1 MIQRI
6 QTVYLLLAA
15 ACTAI
20 SLLMPAGVFHQEGIP
35 VADFYNLC
43 LIHADGTRSYAP
55 WALFLLLAL
64 SSVGSAAA
72 IFLYKHRMLQVRACV
87 FCGILLIGYY
97 AVWGVFVKVLANRYD
112 ADYSLHWAV
121 ALPAVALILLWL
133 AFRGIMKD
141 ELLIRSLNR
150 LR

>member
-6 QTVYLLLAA
+6 QTLWLFLIVV
-15 ACTAI
+15 CTVT
-20 SLLMPAGVFHQEGIP
+20 SLLTPVGLFHQDGIP

-43 LIHADGTRSYAP
+43 LIRADGTRSYAP

-64 SSVGSAAA
+64 TSIASATA
-72 IFLYKHRMLQVRACV
+72 IFLYKHRMLQVRLCV
-87 FCGILLIGYY
+87 FGGILMIGYY
-97 AVWGVFVKVLANRYD
+97 AVWGVFVKVLSNQYN
-112 ADYSLHWAV
+112 ADYSLHWSV
-121 ALPAVALILLWL
+121 ALPAVALILFWL

-141 ELLIRSLNR
+141 ELLIRSINR